1 VTKNSRIL
9 SGVISA
15 SVMIAAIAACDIFS
29 PGPSG
34 PGELHANLVSPNA
47 TEGAAVLEVT
57 GGVGLGLV
65 TTDHG
70 QAFYQADG
78 GTTRVVVILDD
89 PGQIT
94 FQIRVQDVAELPS
107 VMVVQVADGSNELR
121 TSLTGYDVEWVQ
133 LADSDLDLHSG
144 GQ

>member
-1 VTKNSRIL
+1 MSKNARIL
-9 SGVISA
+9 TRVITA
-15 SVMIAAIAACDIFS
+15 SVIIAAFAACDIFS

-34 PGELHANLVSPNA
+34 PGELQASLMSPNA

-57 GGVGLGLV
+57 GGVGLGSV

-78 GTTRVVVILDD
+78 GTTRIVIILDD

-94 FQIRVQDVAELPS
+94 FQIRVRDVAELPS
-107 VMVVQVADGSNELR
+107 VTVVQVADGSNELR
-121 TSLTGYDVEWVQ
+121 TSLAGYDVEWIQ
-133 LADSDLDLHSG
+133 LADSDLDLHRG
-144 GQ
+144 VQ